1 MMEINTIV
9 NDRFVIKLVTHKID
23 VNEAIANVS
32 SAKCGAISLF
42 MGTTRDTETGETHRK
57 LSNLYYEAYNQMAL
71 KEMTKIVEQKLFKSE
86 TDTIHK
92 CFIVHRLGCV
102 AVGETSIL
110 IACSSTHRNEAHD
123 MVMKLLN
130 EIKAKVP
137 IWKKIN
143 FIDSNSDSSK
153 SSEWSDKSEAFWLNK

>member
-1 MMEINTIV
+1 
-9 NDRFVIKLVTHKID
+9 
-23 VNEAIANVS
+23 
-32 SAKCGAISLF
+32 
-42 MGTTRDTETGETHRK
+42 
-57 LSNLYYEAYNQMAL
+57 
-71 KEMTKIVEQKLFKSE
+71 
-86 TDTIHK
+86 
-92 CFIVHRLGCV
+92 VHRLGCV

-130 EIKAKVP
+130 DIKAKVP

-143 FIDSNSDSSK
+143 FIDSNSDSNK